1 MAVDSPP
8 PASRVGSLRSF
19 KLVFIL
25 AAGFSVVVLLLIMS
39 SLASGSVQSIIPTV
53 NKNTCSG
60 LSTDGVSNQTVL
72 PAAVEEAEISTEP
85 VTGPTELDPID
96 NRPLTPADI
105 AANDRTLFAS
115 ALAAHP
121 RPIRLLRYCNSP
133 PNRGTE
139 DANFLVS
146 SNGPERTLLRLS
158 FPALPK
164 DDQHQ
169 RFERYNPNVIP
180 FPQNYNYPYLGFA
193 RQSRN
198 NTDTTPHE
206 VVYCEMDW
214 AYTTVGR
221 KILRCANDSPPK
233 NLALPTWRSQHD
245 SCTGRNAKLRDVAQG
260 PSDPRVF
267 FSPAGEPL
275 MILGTNG
282 FSTCMSQ
289 FVVDLR
295 AVIPDLATKMNLTH
309 VPMRYD
315 NLTELPRDHFRE
327 IERNWFVL
335 YDHDNV
341 EHVQHEISPR
351 SVSTTS
357 GADAG
362 KNMLLKSQTEA
373 PACLKA
379 LLRNEHSALNQA
391 TNALRVTMCE
401 FPCIPT
407 VHNTVLVSIVHVKYT
422 PKDQDHFFRRY
433 VNVMNMT
440 APFNILA
447 RTNNLVFAGADEKQA
462 LYAVSMAWDPHYQ
475 TRRDWD
481 DEVDAKPSEIVQVK
495 APTLESDMTGGLL
508 VGFSDSPDTID
519 LTSGFDVERETV
531 KFRSRRLR
539 RRDSRP
545 AETPAPTKPNHKHN
559 LIADGHTHGWIDD
572 MVMINIGVND
582 SESGILHTPMKDI
595 LECLKYCD
603 VNDQNE
609 E

>member
-1 MAVDSPP
+1 MSVDSPS

-19 KLVFIL
+19 KRVFIL

-39 SLASGSVQSIIPTV
+39 SLTSGSDQSIITTV
-53 NKNTCSG
+53 SKNTCST
-60 LSTDGVSNQTVL
+60 LPSDLVLNQTVL
-72 PAAVEEAEISTEP
+72 PAAVKDADISSQP
-85 VTGPTELDPID
+85 VTGSTGLDPV
-96 NRPLTPADI
+96 NSMPLTPADF
-105 AANDRTLFAS
+105 AANDRTLSAA

-158 FPALPK
+158 IPILHT

-169 RFERYNPNVIP
+169 QLDWYNPNVIP
-180 FPQNYNYPYLGFA
+180 FPQNYKYPYLGFA

-198 NTDTTPHE
+198 DTVTTPHE

-233 NLALPTWRSQHD
+233 TLALPTWRSPHD
-245 SCTGRNAKLRDVAQG
+245 SCTGSNAKLRDVAQG
-260 PSDPRVF
+260 PSDPRVY
-267 FSPAGEPL
+267 FSPAGEAL

-282 FSTCMSQ
+282 FSTCMGQ

-309 VPMRYD
+309 VQMRYD

-327 IERNWFVL
+327 MERNWFVL

-373 PACLKA
+373 PACLTA
-379 LLRNEHSALNQA
+379 LLRKKHSALNQA
-391 TNALRVTMCE
+391 TSALRVTMCE

-422 PKDQDHFFRRY
+422 PKNQDRFFRRY
-433 VNVMNMT
+433 VVVMNMT

-447 RTNNLVFAGADEKQA
+447 RTNNLVFAGADEKQV
-462 LYAVSMAWDPHYQ
+462 LYTVSMAWDPHYQ
-475 TRRDWD
+475 ARRDWD
-481 DEVDAKPSEIVQVK
+481 DEVDAEPSEIAQVY
-495 APTLESDMTGGLL
+495 APTLVSDMTEGLP
-508 VGFSDSPDTID
+508 PDTID

-531 KFRSRRLR
+531 KVRRLR
-539 RRDSRP
+539 KRDHRP
-545 AETPAPTKPNHKHN
+545 AEPPASTKPTHKQN
-559 LIADGHTHGWIDD
+559 LIADGYTHGWIED

-595 LECLKYCD
+595 LECLNYCD
-603 VNDQNE
+603 FNDQNE